1 MLWLFEEGDI
11 YASASVTF
19 GDSFKD
25 QQPLQPNVTGSR
37 LNPLKGRIK
46 LFYSS
51 QFSASYEMPS
61 SFSYEPA
68 EINVPADSSTA
79 MRRLFFE
86 GIKNTKLTT
95 QDGGLPVEVTLT
107 SPTRI
112 VTKEP
117 GDSKLDIE

>member
-1 MLWLFEEGDI
+1 M
-11 YASASVTF
+11 SASVTF

-25 QQPLQPNVTGSR
+25 QHPIQANISSSR

-46 LFYSS
+46 LYYSS
-51 QFSASYEMPS
+51 QLSASMESPS

-68 EINVPADSSTA
+68 EVNVPADSSTA

-86 GIKNTKLTT
+86 GVKNTKFTT
-95 QDGGLPVEVTLT
+95 QDGLEAVEVKLT